1 MKKIVTVVLS
11 MAMCL
16 GTALSFASCGDS
28 LFKLESGAIQNCECE
43 EKEEVVSVKDVA
55 YSYEVDEEGKT
66 YSVLTI
72 TYTDG
77 TTKVIKTSVPTAAV
91 SQESLVTALG
101 DGDSVMLG
109 ADIETRENI
118 VMNGGNLDGNGK
130 TLNGSQITERTN
142 CAITSTG
149 GTVSNLNIIGAP
161 RGIGTGSS
169 GTYALSED
177 LLVENVFI
185 DEGTYAINIGNGN
198 GKNLTVS
205 NSTLYGW
212 TSYSGLSLAE
222 FIDCTF
228 GQGKTD
234 YAYIRAYDATNFTN
248 CKFEDGF
255 KIGANSTGFEE
266 EGVGFTITITNCYY
280 GETLI
285 TAENFATLLTVLGDE
300 DTESLKLCTVVVD
313 GVTVNVES
321 YPTAT
326 E

>member
-1 MKKIVTVVLS
+1 MKKMVAFALS
-11 MAMCL
+11 ITMCL
-16 GTALSFASCGDS
+16 GMAISFASCGDS

-55 YSYEVDEEGKT
+55 YSYEVDEEGNT

-72 TYTDG
+72 TYTDD
-77 TTKVIKTSVPTAAV
+77 TTRVIKTLVPTAAV
-91 SQESLVTALG
+91 SQETLITALG
-101 DGDSVMLG
+101 AGDSVMLG
-109 ADIETRENI
+109 ADIETTENI

-130 TLNGSQITERTN
+130 TLDGSQITERVN

-161 RGIGTGSS
+161 RGLGTGSS

-177 LLVENVFI
+177 LIVENVFI

-198 GKNLTVS
+198 GKKLTVS

-212 TSYSGLSLAE
+212 TSYSGLSIAE
-222 FIDCTF
+222 FADCTF

-234 YAYIRAYDATNFTN
+234 YSYVRAYDATSFTN

-255 KIGANSTGFEE
+255 KFGAVSTGFEE
-266 EGVGFTITITNCYY
+266 EGVGFTVTIANCYY

-285 TAENFATLLTVLGDE
+285 TAENFAALMTVLGDE

-321 YPTAT
+321 YPTAA